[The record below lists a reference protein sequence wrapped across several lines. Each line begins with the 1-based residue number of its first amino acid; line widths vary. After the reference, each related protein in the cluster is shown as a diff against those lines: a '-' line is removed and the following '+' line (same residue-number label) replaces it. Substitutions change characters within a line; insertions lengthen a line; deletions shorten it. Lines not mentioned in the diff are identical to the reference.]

1 MGGAQRGQAEV
12 DGACNLWSSFSDKP
26 NTVTVLL
33 EKARIVASLITM
45 NCDGTQ
51 RAVEML
57 KDALGDATRA
67 PFGEN
72 DARRVMA
79 ETAVLLIRIADQ
91 CAFEVLESESRE
103 ILMDE
108 LEMSVGLAL
117 EKSGVELA
125 AFAQLL
131 SERMLEYVHYQAWL
145 PGETEVCKGTLLW
158 EFGKKIG
165 AIVDLKEHALFNV

>member
-108 LEMSVGLAL
+108 L
-117 EKSGVELA
+117 A

-165 AIVDLKEHALFNV
+165 AIVDLK